1 MKHEWRKH
9 EKDIYVPKKKPEII
23 DVQNFKYI
31 TITGK
36 GNPNEDEFA
45 KKVEVLY
52 SLAYAIK
59 MMPKKGYILDGYFEY
74 TVYPLEGLWDLTDE
88 GKKLKEL
95 NKDCLVYKIMIRQPD
110 FVTEEVLE
118 LAKEQV
124 RKKKPNLAID
134 NVNFEEIKDGLS
146 VQMLH
151 LGSYDNEETTFKEM
165 KKFIEENN
173 LEIASLV
180 HREIYLS
187 DARKVSAEKL
197 KTVLRYRVN
206 KRQINL

>member
-59 MMPKKGYILDGYFEY
+59 MMPKKGYIPDGYFEY
-74 TVYPLEGLWDLTDE
+74 TVYPLEGLWDLTHE

-110 FVTEEVLE
+110 FVTL
-118 LAKEQV
+118 L
-124 RKKKPNLAID
+124 
-134 NVNFEEIKDGLS
+134 F
-146 VQMLH
+146 
-151 LGSYDNEETTFKEM
+151 
-165 KKFIEENN
+165 
-173 LEIASLV
+173 
-180 HREIYLS
+180 
-187 DARKVSAEKL
+187 
-197 KTVLRYRVN
+197 
-206 KRQINL
+206 